1 MDAILA
7 ARDLC
12 RLGAE
17 PVPKLLR
24 SLAKSVV
31 PSAWVDG
38 ARAVHRDLRLSRV
51 LRQLRDE
58 GVLSHDGLVELR
70 TAWGNAGFACDVRF
84 LAEVQ
89 RRLATATGTVL
100 ECGTGATTILA
111 GVLAERHGFRVVSL
125 EQDPAWAAHVRHTL
139 QREHLLRV
147 TVVEAPL
154 RLIGDH
160 AWYALDRSQLPDDVS
175 LVICDGPFVAREWG
189 EPVHSAWRYG
199 VVPQLLDGREAE
211 MLIDDFDDPR
221 APGILDRWSRD
232 FGATWSTIDDD
243 NGAYAVVSL
252 PGSPRQIQ

>member
-1 MDAILA
+1 
-7 ARDLC
+7 
-12 RLGAE
+12 
-17 PVPKLLR
+17 VPKLLR

-38 ARAVHRDLRLSRV
+38 ARAVHRDRRLSRALRV
-51 LRQLRDE
+51 LRDAGE
-58 GVLSHDGLVELR
+58 LSPEGLVELH
-70 TAWGNAGFACDVRF
+70 TAWGNSGFSCDVRF
-84 LAEVQ
+84 LGEVQ
-89 RRLATATGTVL
+89 RRLGTATGTVL

-125 EQDPAWAAHVRHTL
+125 EQDPAWATHVRHTL
-139 QREHLLRV
+139 DREHLARV

-160 AWYALDRSQLPDDVS
+160 AWYALDRAQLPDDVS

-189 EPVHSAWRYG
+189 ESVHSAWRYG

-211 MLIDDFDDPR
+211 MLLDDFDDPR

-232 FGATWSTIDDD
+232 FGATWSTVDDE
-243 NGAYAVVSL
+243 NGAFAVVSL
-252 PGSPRQIQ
+252 RSPPHGLQ